1 MSCAL
6 TCFEPPVSSFGF
18 GLDDAL
24 RAGVSRA
31 CAGPAETPPRI
42 DKLGVR
48 ASQS

>member
-6 TCFEPPVSSFGF
+6 TCFEPAVSSFRF

-24 RAGVSRA
+24 RAGMSGA
-31 CAGPAETPPRI
+31 CAGPAEMPPRI
-42 DKLGVR
+42 DKLGAR